1 MDLHQQMKNSMYG
14 KRLSKVHFACFSMQ
28 LIMLMIIVQGSAL
41 LVSCEASFVGND
53 LSLASSTPLARQAT
67 NEIQTFDYY
76 RKYGE
81 DQLEEYE
88 RGYGKQDIRMSLNN
102 V

>member
-1 MDLHQQMKNSMYG
+1 MDLHQQMKNSMNG
-14 KRLSKVHFACFSMQ
+14 RRLSKAHFYCFSVH

-41 LVSCEASFVGND
+41 FVSCEASFVGND

-88 RGYGKQDIRMSLNN
+88 RGYGKQDMSLNT